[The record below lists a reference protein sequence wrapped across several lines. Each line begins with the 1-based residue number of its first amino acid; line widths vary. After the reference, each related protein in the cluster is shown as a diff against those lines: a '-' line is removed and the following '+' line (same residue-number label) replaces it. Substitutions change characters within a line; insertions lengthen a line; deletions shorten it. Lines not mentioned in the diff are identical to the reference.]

1 MTTREFREELKL
13 TKKQLEKILAK
24 SAETGYFDYGGK
36 RWKPVK
42 VRGKHGQE
50 WRIDEIERPALS
62 SGRPDLQDMD
72 LSELKRQK
80 AIAEVERIRQF
91 SDKERE
97 KLRAAVI
104 AEMVDA
110 MRALLVPLADA
121 LAEVVRAPDE
131 VARLRGIIERIILEG
146 ERMA

>member
-24 SAETGYFDYGGK
+24 SADTGYFDHGGK

-42 VRGKHGQE
+42 VRGV

-62 SGRPDLQDMD
+62 ADRPDLQDMD

-91 SDKERE
+91 TDKERE
-97 KLRAAVI
+97 KFRASLLAGWKDAEREALIPLR
-104 AEMVDA
+104 DW
-110 MRALLVPLADA
+110 
-121 LAEVVRAPDE
+121 LAENVRDPEA
-131 VARLRGIIERIILEG
+131 VKRLRELIERILSK
-146 ERMA
+146 

>member
-24 SAETGYFDYGGK
+24 SADTGYFDYGGK

-62 SGRPDLQDMD
+62 ADRPDLQDMD

-91 SDKERE
+91 TDKERE
-97 KLRAAVI
+97 KFRAA
-104 AEMVDA
+104 
-110 MRALLVPLADA
+110 L
-121 LAEVVRAPDE
+121 LAEWKDAEREALIPLRDWLAENVHDPEAVK
-131 VARLRGIIERIILEG
+131 RLRELIERILKK
-146 ERMA
+146 

>member
-50 WRIDEIERPALS
+50 WRIEEIERPALS
-62 SGRPDLQDMD
+62 ADRPDLQDMD

-91 SDKERE
+91 TDKERE
-97 KLRAAVI
+97 KVATAAVSEF
-104 AEMVDA
+104 AAVLREDL
-110 MRALLVPLADA
+110 RLLRDVIS
-121 LAEVVRAPDE
+121 EVVRDPDG
-131 VARLRGIIERIILEG
+131 VARLRAEITRIIERLHP
-146 ERMA
+146 